1 MEGPRISVCLPILNG
16 AVDLAR
22 LLPALAGQVG
32 VGEVEVVAIDSSS
45 TDSSVEQLEAAGARV
60 EVIPRSAFRHGPTR
74 NRLAG
79 MARGEIC
86 VFLSQDALPADE
98 HFLASLTS
106 PLLGLSS
113 DLAVGSPEG
122 AAGSPPRISGA
133 TARVLPHP
141 ADDPLTARTVLH
153 APEAGSESEIR
164 RLPAGARLADL
175 PPEERDDLVRFNDV
189 ASAIRREVLLELP
202 FPDVPFAEDAAWAAL
217 ALDAG
222 HALAFVAEA
231 VVLHA
236 HRYGPRTAFERY
248 RVDAAWQRRAHG
260 VRVRPG
266 LISVLRGFLF
276 ELRADVRHVSG
287 EGAGWLHLCRAPFLR
302 GGQVLGQWFGSHGW
316 VLPGTK
322 RSATDRYS

>member
-1 MEGPRISVCLPILNG
+1 MQGPRISVCLPVLNG
-16 AVDLAR
+16 AADLER
-22 LLPALAGQVG
+22 LLPVLAAQVG
-32 VGEVEVVAIDSSS
+32 VGEIEIVAIDSSS
-45 TDSSVEQLEAAGARV
+45 TDASVDLLQAAGARV
-60 EVIPRSAFRHGPTR
+60 TVIPRSAFRHGPTR
-74 NRLAG
+74 NRLAE
-79 MARGEIC
+79 MAAGELC

-98 HFLASLTS
+98 HFLAKLTG
-106 PLLGLSS
+106 PLQAGLGAGGDSS
-113 DLAVGSPEG
+113 GSDS
-122 AAGSPPRISGA
+122 AARPRISGA

-141 ADDPLTARTVLH
+141 ADDPLTARTVLD
-153 APEAGSESEIR
+153 APEAASKSEVR

-175 PPEERDDLVRFNDV
+175 APEERDALVRFNDV

-231 VVLHA
+231 VALHA

-266 LISVLRGFLF
+266 LVSVLRGFLF

-287 EGAGWLHLCRAPFLR
+287 QGAGWLHLARAPFLR
-302 GGQVLGQWFGSHGW
+302 GGQVLGQWFGSRGW